1 MSPKLFGR
9 SSTDP
14 YDSAISNQ
22 EPAIDRQSRPGRKA
36 ARQARRVTAAVGA
49 RNPGSDGHV
58 ARAIFHD
65 QDHLEC
71 TVTEVMYMGD
81 EGGVMC
87 HLTFDEED
95 ATEVFLTSITHLAF
109 DRRLP
114 VAREIAAYQKH
125 RIKRLRR
132 GGSTVAP
139 ATHS

>member
-1 MSPKLFGR
+1 MIRQSRIRNPPLIENRDQVERLLGKLTESLPLSALVTPALMATLCER
-9 SSTDP
+9 SSTTKITLD
-14 YDSAISNQ
+14 
-22 EPAIDRQSRPGRKA
+22 
-36 ARQARRVTAAVGA
+36 
-49 RNPGSDGHV
+49 
-58 ARAIFHD
+58 
-65 QDHLEC
+65 C

-87 HLTFDEED
+87 HLTFDEKD

-132 GGSTVAP
+132 GGLTVAP

>member
-1 MSPKLFGR
+1 
-9 SSTDP
+9 
-14 YDSAISNQ
+14 
-22 EPAIDRQSRPGRKA
+22 
-36 ARQARRVTAAVGA
+36 
-49 RNPGSDGHV
+49 
-58 ARAIFHD
+58 
-65 QDHLEC
+65 
-71 TVTEVMYMGD
+71 MYMGD

-95 ATEVFLTSITHLAF
+95 ATEVFLTSITYLVF
-109 DRRLP
+109 YRRLP

>member
-1 MSPKLFGR
+1 LIDNRDQVERLLGKLTESLPLSALVTPALMATLCER
-9 SSTDP
+9 SSTTKITLD
-14 YDSAISNQ
+14 
-22 EPAIDRQSRPGRKA
+22 
-36 ARQARRVTAAVGA
+36 
-49 RNPGSDGHV
+49 
-58 ARAIFHD
+58 
-65 QDHLEC
+65 C

-87 HLTFDEED
+87 HLTFDEKD

-114 VAREIAAYQKH
+114 VAREITAYQKH

-132 GGSTVAP
+132 GGLTVAP

>member
-1 MSPKLFGR
+1 MIDNRDQVERLLGKLTESLPLSALVTPALMTTLCER
-9 SSTDP
+9 SSTTK
-14 YDSAISNQ
+14 I
-22 EPAIDRQSRPGRKA
+22 
-36 ARQARRVTAAVGA
+36 T
-49 RNPGSDGHV
+49 
-58 ARAIFHD
+58 
-65 QDHLEC
+65 L
-71 TVTEVMYMGD
+71 

-87 HLTFDEED
+87 HLTFDEKD

-132 GGSTVAP
+132 GGLTVAP